1 MPGLKDMARGLYE
14 GSAAGADLDATIER
28 YIADDFVEHEEMP
41 PGMEGSGKEAGRQLF
56 AMMHAAFPDFRIEVL
71 DLVEEGDKVAAMVEF
86 TGTHEGEFMGIPP
99 SGNKMRMKV
108 FDLLQFR
115 DGKAIAHWGLTD
127 TAAMMAQLGAPPAP

>member
-1 MPGLKDMARGLYE
+1 MPGLKEIARGLYE

-41 PGMEGSGKEAGRQLF
+41 PGMEGSGKEAGRQMF
-56 AMMHAAFPDFRIEVL
+56 GMMHAAFPDFRIEVL
-71 DLVEEGDKVAAMVEF
+71 
-86 TGTHEGEFMGIPP
+86 GTHEGEFMGIPP
-99 SGNKMRMKV
+99 SGNTMRMKV